1 MARTPTD
8 PSGSVVKLTIT
19 LSPRHRDQLDDIA
32 KRRDWSRGQVISNML
47 DRVVEKAPSPA
58 SAAPAAQTPASTA
71 PRAARKAPAPR
82 KAASGRAV
90 KTPTKSRGGQVVPI
104 PKGSTRQRGRR

>member
-32 KRRDWSRGQVISNML
+32 RRRDWSRGQVIANML

-58 SAAPAAQTPASTA
+58 AAPPATQAAAVTGPART
-71 PRAARKAPAPR
+71 RKAPAPR
-82 KAASGRAV
+82 KPAARKAAPKAAARPATV
-90 KTPTKSRGGQVVPI
+90 TPI
-104 PKGSTRQRGRR
+104 PKHSTKRGRR